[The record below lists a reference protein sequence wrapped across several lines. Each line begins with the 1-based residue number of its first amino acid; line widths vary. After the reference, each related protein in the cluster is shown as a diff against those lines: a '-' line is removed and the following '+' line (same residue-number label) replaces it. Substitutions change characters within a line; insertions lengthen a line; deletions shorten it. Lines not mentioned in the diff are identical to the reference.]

1 MALPPGP
8 SSHTL
13 VQTWHWLR
21 TPYKFLAENAARY
34 GEIFKIRLAG
44 FGTAVVVSNPD
55 VIKEVFASSP
65 DALQGGASNA
75 VLRPFVGDNS
85 LLVLDGRE
93 HHRQRKLLMP
103 SFHGER
109 MEAYGQTMLELAD
122 SAIDAWPMSQVFR
135 LHPEM
140 QAVTL
145 RVILRTIFGV
155 AAGDRLQRMY
165 ALARE
170 GVEVASNPILLFPL
184 VQHDLGAWSPWGRF
198 KRMSD
203 RLDQMLREEI
213 DERKRGG
220 STKER
225 TDILSMLLQV
235 RDEDGQPMSF
245 QELRDELVTMLVAGH
260 ETTATALGWTV
271 SGLLSHAGLWERLRE
286 ELETAV
292 ENGQMVPQRLA
303 KLELLDACIREGLR
317 INPVAPLVGRAV
329 SKPIQLGGYEIPAG
343 WSITPSPY
351 LAHHRPET
359 FPEPE
364 RFDPDRFLHTR
375 FSPAEWLPF
384 GGGVRRCIGAAFATY
399 EMKMVLAALV
409 FRTRLRLEPG
419 YVAQPIR
426 RGVTMAPSA
435 GVPVILDER
444 RPQARVDAVADRSN

>member
-8 SSHTL
+8 SSHAL
-13 VQTWHWLR
+13 VQTWQWIR
-21 TPYKFLAENAARY
+21 TPFKFLADNAARY
-34 GEIFKIRLAG
+34 GDTFAIRLAG
-44 FGTAVVVSNPD
+44 FGTAVVVSHPD
-55 VIKEVFASSP
+55 VIKEVFASGT
-65 DALQGGASNA
+65 DTLLGGKSNA
-75 VLRPFVGDNS
+75 VLKPFVGENS

-109 MEAYGQTMLELAD
+109 MEAYGQDMLDLAD
-122 SAIDAWPMSQVFR
+122 SAIDAWPLHRVFK

-155 AAGDRLQRMY
+155 AAGQRLQSMY

-170 GVEVASNPILLFPL
+170 GIEVASNPILLFPL

-198 KRMSD
+198 IRMSN
-203 RLDQMLREEI
+203 RLDEMLREEI

-220 STKER
+220 STAER
-225 TDILSMLLQV
+225 TDILSMLLTV

-260 ETTATALGWTV
+260 ETTATALGWTFG
-271 SGLLSHAGLWERLRE
+271 GLLGNAGLWDRLRTE
-286 ELETAV
+286 IETAV
-292 ENGQMVPQRLA
+292 EGGRLVPQRLA

-317 INPVAPLVGRAV
+317 LRPVAPLVGRAV
-329 SKPIQLGGYEIPAG
+329 EKPIKLAGYEIPAG

-351 LAHHRPET
+351 LAHHRPEA
-359 FPEPE
+359 FPDPE
-364 RFDPDRFLHTR
+364 RFDPDRFLR
-375 FSPAEWLPF
+375 GRLSPTEWLPF

-399 EMKMVLAALV
+399 EMKMVLATV
-409 FRTRLRLEPG
+409 VWRTRLRLEPG
-419 YVAQPIR
+419 YTPQPIR

-435 GVPVILDER
+435 GVPVLLDER
-444 RPQARVDAVADRSN
+444 RPRSTVAGPSN

>member
-8 SSHTL
+8 STHHL
-13 VQTWHWLR
+13 IQTWHWIQA
-21 TPYKFLAENAARY
+21 PYKFLADCAASY

-44 FGTAVVVSNPD
+44 FGTAAVVSNPD
-55 VIKEVFASSP
+55 TIKEVFASSP
-65 DALQGGASNA
+65 DALLGGKSNA

-109 MEAYGQTMLELAD
+109 MEAYGQTMLDLAD
-122 SAIDAWPMSQVFR
+122 SAIDAWPMHQVFK

-170 GVEVASNPILLFPL
+170 GVEVASNPLLLFPL
-184 VQHDLGAWSPWGRF
+184 FQRDLGAWSPWGRF
-198 KRMSD
+198 IRMSNQ
-203 RLDQMLREEI
+203 LDQMLREEI
-213 DERKRGG
+213 DERNRSG
-220 STKER
+220 SSAER
-225 TDILSMLLQV
+225 SDILSMLLQV

-260 ETTATALGWTV
+260 ETTATALGWTL
-271 SGLLSHAGLWERLRE
+271 SGMLGCAGLWERLRAE
-286 ELETAV
+286 IETAV
-292 ENGQMVPQRLA
+292 ENGQLVPQRLA
-303 KLELLDACIREGLR
+303 KLELLDACVREGLR
-317 INPVAPLVGRAV
+317 LRPVAPLVGRVVA
-329 SKPIQLGGYEIPAG
+329 KPMQLGGYDIPAG
-343 WSITPSPY
+343 WAVTPSPY
-351 LAHHRPET
+351 LAHHRPEV
-359 FPEPE
+359 FPDPE
-364 RFDPDRFLHTR
+364 RFDPDRFLGGR
-375 FSPAEWLPF
+375 FSPSEWLPF

-399 EMKMVLAALV
+399 EMKMVLAQTV
-409 FRTRLRLEPG
+409 FRTRLRLAEG
-419 YVAQPIR
+419 YVPQPIR

-435 GVPVILDER
+435 GVPMRLDER
-444 RPQARVDAVADRSN
+444 RPRGVVAGPSN